1 MYGRGSGRGRERGL
15 LDEHDGHFLAGRY
28 DPGRCG
34 GGCCAKPCL
43 GVVCAG
49 GPGRLIVSLL
59 GGQLWLQAAVFL
71 AVSAIALAL
80 TRPLS
85 KRLLNRRRE
94 RTNADRVVG
103 AAGLVTQDVDNVRA
117 TGRVSVMGNS
127 WSARSVQPE
136 GRIPA
141 GTRVR
146 VHAIEGVKLLVTP
159 EAAPAQEE
167 KER

>member
-1 MYGRGSGRGRERGL
+1 MNTMGI
-15 LDEHDGHFLAGRY
+15 FW
-28 DPGRCG
+28 
-34 GGCCAKPCL
+34 L
-43 GVVCAG
+43 GVMILAAVVEAAVPSLVSVWFVPG
-49 GPGRLIVSLL
+49 GLL
-59 GGQLWLQAAVFL
+59 GGQLWLQVAVFL
-71 AVSAIALAL
+71 AVSAVALAL

-103 AAGLVTQDVDNVRA
+103 AAGLVTQDIDNVRA

-146 VHAIEGVKLLVTP
+146 IHAIEGVKLLVTP

>member
-1 MYGRGSGRGRERGL
+1 MPVEVIDFVWLGIAILAAVVEAAVPSLVSVWFVPGGL
-15 LDEHDGHFLAGRY
+15 A
-28 DPGRCG
+28 
-34 GGCCAKPCL
+34 A
-43 GVVCAG
+43 
-49 GPGRLIVSLL
+49 LIVSLL
-59 GGQLWLQAAVFL
+59 GGQLWLQVAVFL
-71 AVSAIALAL
+71 AVSAVALAL
-80 TRPLS
+80 TLS

-103 AAGLVTQDVDNVRA
+103 AAGLVTQDIDNVRA

-146 VHAIEGVKLLVTP
+146 IHAIEGVKLLVTP

>member
-1 MYGRGSGRGRERGL
+1 MAIPGIVWLIALAVLLILEAVTVGL
-15 LDEHDGHFLAGRY
+15 VCLWFAAGAL
-28 DPGRCG
+28 
-34 GGCCAKPCL
+34 CA
-43 GVVCAG
+43 
-49 GPGRLIVSLL
+49 LIVSFFVENVWV
-59 GGQLWLQAAVFL
+59 QLAVFL
-71 AVSAIALAL
+71 AVSAVALAL

-136 GRIPA
+136 GKIPA

>member
-1 MYGRGSGRGRERGL
+1 MAEGVGGAGKGVL

-34 GGCCAKPCL
+34 RGCGAKPCL

-49 GPGRLIVSLL
+49 GLAALIVSLL
-59 GGQLWLQAAVFL
+59 GGQLWLQVAVFL
-71 AVSAIALAL
+71 AVSAVALAL

-103 AAGLVTQDVDNVRA
+103 AAGLVTQDIDNVRA

>member
-1 MYGRGSGRGRERGL
+1 MNTMGI
-15 LDEHDGHFLAGRY
+15 FW
-28 DPGRCG
+28 
-34 GGCCAKPCL
+34 L
-43 GVVCAG
+43 GVMILAAVVEAAVPSLVSVWFVPG
-49 GPGRLIVSLL
+49 GLAALIVSLL

-127 WSARSVQPE
+127 WSARSTQKDGKIE
-136 GRIPA
+136 A
-141 GTRVR
+141 GSRVR
-146 VHAIEGVKLLVTP
+146 IERIEGVKLLVTP
-159 EAAPAQEE
+159 VEPPQP
-167 KER
+167 

>member
-1 MYGRGSGRGRERGL
+1 MNTMGI
-15 LDEHDGHFLAGRY
+15 FW
-28 DPGRCG
+28 
-34 GGCCAKPCL
+34 L
-43 GVVCAG
+43 GVMILAAVVEAAVPSLVSVWFVPG
-49 GPGRLIVSLL
+49 GLAALVVSLL
-59 GGQLWLQAAVFL
+59 GGQLWLQVAVFL
-71 AVSAIALAL
+71 AVSAVALAL

-94 RTNADRVVG
+94 RTNADRV
-103 AAGLVTQDVDNVRA
+103 VRA

-146 VHAIEGVKLLVTP
+146 IHAIEGVKLLVTP

>member
-1 MYGRGSGRGRERGL
+1 MNTMGI
-15 LDEHDGHFLAGRY
+15 FW
-28 DPGRCG
+28 
-34 GGCCAKPCL
+34 L
-43 GVVCAG
+43 GVMILAAVVEAAV
-49 GPGRLIVSLL
+49 PSLVSVWFVP

>member
-1 MYGRGSGRGRERGL
+1 MNTMGI
-15 LDEHDGHFLAGRY
+15 FW
-28 DPGRCG
+28 
-34 GGCCAKPCL
+34 L
-43 GVVCAG
+43 GVMILAAVVEAAVPSLVSVWFVPG
-49 GPGRLIVSLL
+49 GLAALIVSLL

-71 AVSAIALAL
+71 AVSAVALAL

-103 AAGLVTQDVDNVRA
+103 AAGLVTQDIDNVRA

-136 GRIPA
+136 GRISA

>member
-1 MYGRGSGRGRERGL
+1 M
-15 LDEHDGHFLAGRY
+15 
-28 DPGRCG
+28 
-34 GGCCAKPCL
+34 
-43 GVVCAG
+43 VCAG
-49 GPGRLIVSLL
+49 GLAALIVSLL
-59 GGQLWLQAAVFL
+59 GGQLWPLQVAVFL
-71 AVSAIALAL
+71 AVSAVALAL